1 LKEFRDAKKAMEKA
15 QEQERKNVLREAGK
29 AEMGDLA
36 MKRRPKKAP
45 VLLKAAILNNARGKG
60 SDLEL

>member
-36 MKRRPKKAP
+36 VHRRPKKAP
-45 VLLKAAILNNARGKG
+45 VLLKAAILNNARGKDG
-60 SDLEL
+60 DLEL